1 MPDIDIIIGGRTF
14 QVACQPGEDHF
25 LRAAA
30 KLLDNEA
37 QPLVSQMGRLPEARM
52 LLMSALMLADRMAAM
67 EDEVRALKS
76 HVATLETRASQMR
89 SGVADVPGHV
99 TDSLAELAARAAPPR
114 SFGRSTCSHTSK
126 TARRCW
132 ASSLLIHGARSGTT

>member
-14 QVACQPGEDHF
+14 QVSCQPGEDHF

-37 QPLVSQMGRLPEARM
+37 QPLVTQMGRLPETRM

-67 EDEVRALKS
+67 EDELRALKAHNVS
-76 HVATLETRASQMR
+76 LENRAASLR
-89 SGVADVPGHV
+89 AGTGEVPGSV
-99 TDSLAELAARAAPPR
+99 LESLAEIAARAEALAEAAEERIP
-114 SFGRSTCSHTSK
+114 
-126 TARRCW
+126 A
-132 ASSLLIHGARSGTT
+132 A